1 MHKFID
7 FTAETVNEKY
17 AMLAGRMEAFA
28 SYVAQQKYNIE
39 REVCAAML
47 GFELPDESRE
57 EADHEIRVDKM
68 CIKIDGVE
76 FGEQTRKDE
85 SYAQRGT
92 DIGKNWLLITNI

>member
-7 FTAETVNEKY
+7 FTAETVDEEY

-47 GFELPDESRE
+47 GFELPEESRE
-57 EADHEIRVDKM
+57 EADPEIRVDKM
-68 CIKIDGVE
+68 YINVNGVE

-85 SYAQRGT
+85 SHDQRGSART
-92 DIGKNWLLITNI
+92 LEKTGF

>member
-57 EADHEIRVDKM
+57 EADPEIRVDKM

-85 SYAQRGT
+85 SYAQRGSART
-92 DIGKNWLLITNI
+92 LEKTGF